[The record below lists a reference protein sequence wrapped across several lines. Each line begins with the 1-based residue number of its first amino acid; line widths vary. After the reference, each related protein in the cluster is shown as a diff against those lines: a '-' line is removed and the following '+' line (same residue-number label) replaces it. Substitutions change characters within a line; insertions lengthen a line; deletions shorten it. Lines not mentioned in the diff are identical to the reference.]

1 MLLHVFEVLIAA
13 HIATGSIGAI
23 AFWVPILGR
32 KGGVNHRRWGRV
44 FTIAMLCTGSF
55 AVCMSVFTLSAPF
68 ETHPHLAERFDA
80 VFIRAIFG
88 WLMLHMGILTVNL
101 AWYGWQCVRHGRR
114 RELSRE
120 WRNIALQPLV
130 ILAALNCAVQG
141 WLAGLHLML
150 GLAIVGVATGLTN
163 LWFLYKPTMGP
174 QDWLKEHV
182 KALVG
187 AGISVYT
194 AFMAFG
200 SVRILPELALNPAM
214 WAIPLSTGIGIILWH
229 WRKIDRQVQARRSQT
244 VAPRTKVAAS
254 GTS

>member
-1 MLLHVFEVLIAA
+1 MLLHAFETLIVL
-13 HIATGSIGAI
+13 HIVTGATGAI
-23 AFWVPILGR
+23 AFWVPVIGR
-32 KGGVNHRRWGRV
+32 KGGVDHRRWGRV

-55 AVCMSVFTLSAPF
+55 AVCMSLLTLVDPF
-68 ETHPHLAERFDA
+68 GTHPHLAGRFDA

-88 WLMLHMGILTVNL
+88 WLMLHMGILTINL

-114 RELSRE
+114 RELGRE
-120 WRNIALQPLV
+120 WRNLLLQPLV
-130 ILAALNCAVQG
+130 ILAALNCALQG
-141 WLAGLHLML
+141 WRAGLPLLL

-163 LWFLYKPTMGP
+163 LWFLYKPRPGP
-174 QDWLKEHV
+174 QDWLKEHL

-200 SVRILPELALNPAM
+200 SVRIMPELALHPVM
-214 WAIPLSTGIGIILWH
+214 WAIPLVTGISIILWH
-229 WRKIDRQVQARRSQT
+229 WRKIDRQQRRRPVQT
-244 VAPRTKVAAS
+244 VAPRVKAAAS